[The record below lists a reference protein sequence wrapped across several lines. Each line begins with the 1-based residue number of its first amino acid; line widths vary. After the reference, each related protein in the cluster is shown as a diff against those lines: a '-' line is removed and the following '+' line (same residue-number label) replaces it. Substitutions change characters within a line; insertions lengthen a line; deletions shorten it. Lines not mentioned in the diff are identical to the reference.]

1 MSTERDIIIERLEQ
15 KLAVR
20 DKEIAQIQETLRE
33 SILVEMEKRFID
45 KIKLRESTLEDLRT
59 KFGEKINEIIQMNK
73 TLRDSVLGQ
82 KKTETDVIR
91 QCEIRMEKMEHR
103 LIGLNSAYDG
113 VMKELLDQKSIINE
127 IRPPRPKEERRQRM
141 DAKQEAKQDVKQE
154 VKPRDETKPAEK
166 QRPKSE
172 YIIADNYIPREK
184 RKPPQ
189 AIIEAED
196 KPLDSE
202 AKEQEQLKEQI
213 RKPSTRKS
221 EKIMEGVEIS
231 ETLKRG
237 K

>member
-15 KLAVR
+15 KLAAR
-20 DKEIAQIQETLRE
+20 DKEIAQIQDTLRE
-33 SILVEMEKRFID
+33 SILIEMEKRFLD

-91 QCEIRMEKMEHR
+91 QCETRMERMEHR
-103 LIGLNSAYDG
+103 LIELNSAYDG
-113 VMKELLDQKSIINE
+113 VMKELLDQKSIIQE
-127 IRPPRPKEERRQRM
+127 IRPPRPKEERRTRTEE
-141 DAKQEAKQDVKQE
+141 KQEAKQE
-154 VKPRDETKPAEK
+154 LKPKEEAKPPEK
-166 QRPKSE
+166 QRPKTE

-189 AIIEAED
+189 VIIEAEE
-196 KPLDSE
+196 KPIDAE
-202 AKEQEQLKEQI
+202 EKEKEQLKEQT
-213 RKPSTRKS
+213 RKPASKKS

>member
-15 KLAVR
+15 KLAAR

-33 SILVEMEKRFID
+33 SILIEMEKRFID
-45 KIKLRESTLEDLRT
+45 KIKLRESTLEELRT

-91 QCEIRMEKMEHR
+91 QCETRMERMEHR
-103 LIGLNSAYDG
+103 LIELNSAYDG
-113 VMKELLDQKSIINE
+113 VMKELLDQKSIIQE
-127 IRPPRPKEERRQRM
+127 LRPPKPKEERRPKIEG
-141 DAKQEAKQDVKQE
+141 KQEAKLE
-154 VKPRDETKPAEK
+154 IKPKEEAKPAER
-166 QRPKSE
+166 QRPKTE

-189 AIIEAED
+189 QIIEAQE
-196 KPLDSE
+196 KPPEAE
-202 AKEQEQLKEQI
+202 AKEEQPKEQT
-213 RKPSTRKS
+213 RKPASKKS

>member
-15 KLAVR
+15 KLAAR
-20 DKEIAQIQETLRE
+20 DKEIAQIEETLRE
-33 SILVEMEKRFID
+33 SILIEMEKRFLD
-45 KIKLRESTLEDLRT
+45 KIKLRESTLEDIRT

-82 KKTETDVIR
+82 KKTETDVIH
-91 QCEIRMEKMEHR
+91 QCEARMERMERR
-103 LIGLNSAYDG
+103 LVELNSAYDG

-127 IRPPRPKEERRQRM
+127 IRPPRLKEERRQRI
-141 DAKQEAKQDVKQE
+141 DTRQETKQDVKQV
-154 VKPRDETKPAEK
+154 VKPKEETKPTEK
-166 QRPKSE
+166 QRPKTE

-189 AIIEAED
+189 VIIEAEEKPQDAEVKD
-196 KPLDSE
+196 K
-202 AKEQEQLKEQI
+202 EQLKEQ
-213 RKPSTRKS
+213 RKPSIKKS

>member
-15 KLAVR
+15 KLAAR

-33 SILVEMEKRFID
+33 SILIEMEKRFLD
-45 KIKLRESTLEDLRT
+45 KIKLRESTLEDIRT
-59 KFGEKINEIIQMNK
+59 KFGEKITEIIEMNK

-82 KKTETDVIR
+82 KQSETDVIH
-91 QCEIRMEKMEHR
+91 QCEAR
-103 LIGLNSAYDG
+103 LERIERRLVELNSAYDG

-127 IRPPRPKEERRQRM
+127 IRPPRPKEERRQRI
-141 DAKQEAKQDVKQE
+141 DAKQELKQDVKPE
-154 VKPRDETKPAEK
+154 KPKEETKPAEK
-166 QRPKSE
+166 QRPKTE

-189 AIIEAED
+189 AIIEAEEKTPD
-196 KPLDSE
+196 AEVKD
-202 AKEQEQLKEQI
+202 KEQVKEPI
-213 RKPSTRKS
+213 RKPSIKKS

-231 ETLKRG
+231 ETLRRG

>member
-1 MSTERDIIIERLEQ
+1 MSTERDIIIEQLEQ
-15 KLAVR
+15 KLAAR

-33 SILVEMEKRFID
+33 SILIEMEKRFID

-91 QCEIRMEKMEHR
+91 QCETRMERMERR
-103 LIGLNSAYDG
+103 LIELNSAYDG
-113 VMKELLDQKSIINE
+113 VMKELLDQKSIIQE
-127 IRPPRPKEERRQRM
+127 IRPSRPKEERRPKT
-141 DAKQEAKQDVKQE
+141 DARPEAKQDVKPKE
-154 VKPRDETKPAEK
+154 EAKPVER
-166 QRPKSE
+166 QRPKTE

-189 AIIEAED
+189 KIIEAED
-196 KPLDSE
+196 KPIE
-202 AKEQEQLKEQI
+202 AEVKEEEKLKEQT
-213 RKPSTRKS
+213 RKPVSKKS

>member
-1 MSTERDIIIERLEQ
+1 
-15 KLAVR
+15 
-20 DKEIAQIQETLRE
+20 
-33 SILVEMEKRFID
+33 MEKRFLD

-91 QCEIRMEKMEHR
+91 QCETRMERMEHR
-103 LIGLNSAYDG
+103 LIELNSAYDG
-113 VMKELLDQKSIINE
+113 VMKELLDQKSIIQE
-127 IRPPRPKEERRQRM
+127 IRPPRPKEERRPKTEGRQV
-141 DAKQEAKQDVKQE
+141 EKQE
-154 VKPRDETKPAEK
+154 VKPKEETKPAEK
-166 QRPKSE
+166 QRPKTE

-184 RKPPQ
+184 RKPQPQ
-189 AIIEAED
+189 IIEAED
-196 KPLDSE
+196 KPIE
-202 AKEQEQLKEQI
+202 AEVKEEEKLKEQT
-213 RKPSTRKS
+213 RKPASKKS

>member
-15 KLAVR
+15 KLAAR

-33 SILVEMEKRFID
+33 SILIEMEKRFID

-91 QCEIRMEKMEHR
+91 QCETRMERMEHR
-103 LIGLNSAYDG
+103 LIELNSAYDG
-113 VMKELLDQKSIINE
+113 VMKELLDQKSIIQE
-127 IRPPRPKEERRQRM
+127 IRPSKPKEERRPKTEGRQV
-141 DAKQEAKQDVKQE
+141 EKQE
-154 VKPRDETKPAEK
+154 VKPKEETKPAEK
-166 QRPKSE
+166 QRPKTE

-184 RKPPQ
+184 RKPQPQ
-189 AIIEAED
+189 IIEAED
-196 KPLDSE
+196 KPIDAE
-202 AKEQEQLKEQI
+202 EKEKEQLKEQT
-213 RKPSTRKS
+213 RKPASKKS

>member
-15 KLAVR
+15 KLAAR
-20 DKEIAQIQETLRE
+20 DKEIAQIQENLRE
-33 SILVEMEKRFID
+33 SILIEMEKRFID

-82 KKTETDVIR
+82 KKIDTDVIR
-91 QCEIRMEKMEHR
+91 QCETRMEKMEHR
-103 LIGLNSAYDG
+103 LVELNSAYDG
-113 VMKELLDQKSIINE
+113 VMKELLDQKSIIQE
-127 IRPPRPKEERRQRM
+127 IRPPRPKEERRP
-141 DAKQEAKQDVKQE
+141 KIEVKQE
-154 VKPRDETKPAEK
+154 VKPKEEAKPVEK
-166 QRPKSE
+166 QRPKTE

-189 AIIEAED
+189 KIIEAKE
-196 KPLDSE
+196 KPIDAE
-202 AKEQEQLKEQI
+202 AKEKEQF
-213 RKPSTRKS
+213 RKPATKKS